1 MILLITTQ
9 YCYSRHCFLVEYDQV
24 TFEAQARALV
34 AELEVYKRSKDD
46 VRPINYGDLDYIG
59 SRGTRYN
66 INDSGD
72 IYFELYG
79 NANGALGAIK
89 GYWEDTR
96 REIQGFQRKDTVEK
110 ISEHHD
116 KYAILNIVE
125 RHFTLI

>member
-9 YCYSRHCFLVEYDQV
+9 YYYSRHCFLAKYDQV
-24 TFEAQARALV
+24 TFEEQARALV
-34 AELEVYKRSKDD
+34 EELETYKRSKDD
-46 VRPINYGDLDYIG
+46 IRPINYGDFEYIG
-59 SRGTRYN
+59 RRGTRYN

-79 NANGALGAIK
+79 NANGALSAIK
-89 GYWEDTR
+89 GYWGDTR
-96 REIQGFQRKDTVEK
+96 RENRGFQRKDTVEK

-116 KYAILNIVE
+116 KYAVLNIVK